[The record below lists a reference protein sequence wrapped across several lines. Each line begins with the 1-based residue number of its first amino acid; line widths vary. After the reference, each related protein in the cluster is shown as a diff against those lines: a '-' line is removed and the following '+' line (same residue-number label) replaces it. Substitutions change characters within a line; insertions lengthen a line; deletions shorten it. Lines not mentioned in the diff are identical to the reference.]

1 MSFSTV
7 YFHFIVTS
15 HQHSG
20 GGDLNSRTEKL
31 KFVFGMYDTNGDGR
45 ITKQE
50 LLEVLVMMVGTNVTT
65 DQLRMI
71 AERTILDSSPLSR
84 VITFE
89 NFEKVMTDAVIESK
103 MVVKFQS

>member
-1 MSFSTV
+1 M
-7 YFHFIVTS
+7 TS